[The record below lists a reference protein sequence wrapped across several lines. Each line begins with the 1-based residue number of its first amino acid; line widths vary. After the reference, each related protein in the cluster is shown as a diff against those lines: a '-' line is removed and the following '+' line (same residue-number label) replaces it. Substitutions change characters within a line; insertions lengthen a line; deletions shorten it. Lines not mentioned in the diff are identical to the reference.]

1 VLGTVDTINALTRDQ
16 VARFYRKHYDPTRL
30 VVAAAGNLD
39 HAAVVRQVREAFD
52 RAGALRAP
60 DAEPRA
66 PRSGARSIRA
76 AGRVELLER
85 RTEQAH
91 VVLGMPGLSRHDDRR
106 WALAVLNTALG
117 GGMSSRLFQEVREKR
132 GLAYSVYSYTSSF
145 ADCGFFGVYA
155 GCQPRRVHEVL
166 KICRDELQ
174 QVAEH
179 GLADDELHRAIG
191 QFSGSTVLSLE
202 DTGALMNRIGKSE
215 LCWGE
220 QLSVD
225 ATLERIAAV
234 TPEEVRAVARD
245 VLGQRPSLAVIGPL
259 KDKQAARLQESVA

>member
-1 VLGTVDTINALTRDQ
+1 
-16 VARFYRKHYDPTRL
+16 
-30 VVAAAGNLD
+30 
-39 HAAVVRQVREAFD
+39 
-52 RAGALRAP
+52 
-60 DAEPRA
+60 
-66 PRSGARSIRA
+66 
-76 AGRVELLER
+76 
-85 RTEQAH
+85 
-91 VVLGMPGLSRHDDRR
+91 MPGLSRHDDRR
-106 WALAVLNTALG
+106 WALGVLNTALG

-145 ADCGFFGVYA
+145 ADCGLFGIYA
-155 GCQPRRVHEVL
+155 GCQPRRVPEVL

-179 GLADDELHRAIG
+179 GLADEELHRAIG

-259 KDKQAARLQESVA
+259 KDKQAARLQEFVA

>member
-1 VLGTVDTINALTRDQ
+1 
-16 VARFYRKHYDPTRL
+16 
-30 VVAAAGNLD
+30 
-39 HAAVVRQVREAFD
+39 
-52 RAGALRAP
+52 
-60 DAEPRA
+60 
-66 PRSGARSIRA
+66 
-76 AGRVELLER
+76 
-85 RTEQAH
+85 
-91 VVLGMPGLSRHDDRR
+91 
-106 WALAVLNTALG
+106 
-117 GGMSSRLFQEVREKR
+117 MSSRLFQEVREKR

-145 ADCGFFGVYA
+145 ADSGLFGVYA
-155 GCQPRRVHEVL
+155 GCQPKKVHEVL
-166 KICRDELQ
+166 KICRDELN

-179 GLADDELHRAIG
+179 GLGDEELARAIG

-220 QLSVD
+220 QMSVD

-259 KDKQAARLQESVA
+259 KDKQAARLNEAVA